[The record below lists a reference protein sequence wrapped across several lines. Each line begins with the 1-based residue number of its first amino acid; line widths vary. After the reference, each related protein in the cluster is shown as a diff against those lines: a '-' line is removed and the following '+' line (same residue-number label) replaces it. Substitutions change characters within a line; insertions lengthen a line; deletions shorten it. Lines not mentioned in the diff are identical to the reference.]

1 MSKRLNIMNM
11 KKLCYIMAVALCCIL
26 TSCDKDDEPKT
37 PSEKPD
43 EPIVEMSSAAWETG
57 EKELLAG
64 YWSEKH
70 QIKIETDSDWTLC
83 AEGTMN
89 VEVNDAGTWHLLEE
103 ECSGN
108 GNSLLELRIPA
119 NSLFEQRTTELIITF
134 EDGRDTLSL
143 AQEASPD
150 MISLIEDEMFRMA
163 VSTSCS
169 IYGIDQ
175 DEDMKVSAAEAEFV
189 PDEGTPYGIDAGSW
203 SVKSIKGI
211 ENFPHIRHLDLNNS
225 PDLVE
230 MDISANKDIMSLHIY
245 NCPKLEPI
253 DLSSCDKLMELGCD
267 FSMYISVLPFIE
279 EHKTAIHTLGIF
291 NRKDGEVS
299 ELDFSGFSGLNR
311 LHIDGNRLTKVELSG
326 CTSLWRFVASGN
338 NFTELDLSDVDRY
351 YDNMY
356 LMDDCPELKTVYVWK
371 GWTPDYYTVFSYD
384 EENNIEFIEK

>member
-1 MSKRLNIMNM
+1 M
-11 KKLCYIMAVALCCIL
+11 KKLCYIIAVALCCIL

-70 QIKIETDSDWTLC
+70 QIKIETGSDWTLC

-119 NSLFEQRTTELIITF
+119 NGLFEQRTTELIITF

-175 DEDMKVSAAEAEFV
+175 DEDMKV
-189 PDEGTPYGIDAGSW
+189 W
-203 SVKSIKGI
+203 
-211 ENFPHIRHLDLNNS
+211 
-225 PDLVE
+225 
-230 MDISANKDIMSLHIY
+230 
-245 NCPKLEPI
+245 
-253 DLSSCDKLMELGCD
+253 
-267 FSMYISVLPFIE
+267 
-279 EHKTAIHTLGIF
+279 
-291 NRKDGEVS
+291 
-299 ELDFSGFSGLNR
+299 
-311 LHIDGNRLTKVELSG
+311 TKVQLTDKNREVELIAK
-326 CTSLWRFVASGN
+326 SLTNYLYGYGPIQAITRKYHIQ
-338 NFTELDLSDVDRY
+338 EQDRKILDQYTANRIAGILMLYLAKDVNRINDIVNKY
-351 YDNMY
+351 NIPEGIVKEIT
-356 LMDDCPELKTVYVWK
+356 PELEGY
-371 GWTPDYYTVFSYD
+371 
-384 EENNIEFIEK
+384 IEK